1 MLSGIRFLRFLH
13 LKCSIANVLKLWLC
27 EPLYLPALRAT
38 GDRPPEGH
46 LKGRLSAEPR
56 RKRDD
61 GVGVVFFGTCIIHK
75 RAFLSDDGYEERIFG
90 KWIGKPTKKKRRCGA
105 RLRSI

>member
-1 MLSGIRFLRFLH
+1 MQNKF
-13 LKCSIANVLKLWLC
+13 VLTLWLC

-46 LKGRLSAEPR
+46 LKGRLPAEPR

-61 GVGVVFFGTCIIHK
+61 GVGVVF
-75 RAFLSDDGYEERIFG
+75 SERV
-90 KWIGKPTKKKRRCGA
+90 
-105 RLRSI
+105 